1 MSIESHLLPDV
12 FLLIAHVIQLIALMF
27 GITSFSVF
35 TLHALSFVYCLA
47 LQSLFLDLNLR

>member
-12 FLLIAHVIQLIALMF
+12 FLLIAHVIQLIAVMF

-47 LQSLFLDLNLR
+47 LQSLFLDLSLR